1 MSNEMEHMYK
11 ANHDEDFL
19 IMTEKVDNKLIF
31 IDWRYIAL
39 YYSALHFGDAY
50 LARKKRI
57 ISVKN
62 HQDRIQKYGKILPS
76 DAFASYKILEARS
89 KIARYHPEMSNVL
102 SDSDFRELYTKHF
115 PKLKSLI

>member
-19 IMTEKVDNKLIF
+19 IMIEKVDNKLIF

-50 LARKKRI
+50 IARKKRI
-57 ISVKN
+57 NFVEN
-62 HQDRIQKYGKILPS
+62 HKDRIQKYTNNLPS
-76 DAFASYKILEARS
+76 DAFASYKLLESRS
-89 KIARYHPEMSNVL
+89 IIARYHPEMSNVL
-102 SDSDFRELYTKHF
+102 NDSDFGELYTKHF
-115 PKLKSLI
+115 PKLKYLI